1 MMASDATAP
10 VKSGR
15 QLNLALIPLGIAL
28 NLTLGTVVHA
38 LRLPVYIDEVGTICV
53 TLLVGLRAGL
63 LTGVI
68 SFLIGGVLTNPVLP
82 YFTGT
87 QIAVALYAHFAGAYG
102 WYRSLP
108 RAILAG
114 VGLGIV
120 AGIVSA
126 PVIVFL
132 FGGVTGSGASFI
144 TAFLLASGKSM
155 LKSVFLS
162 GLAAEPLDKTLQTL
176 LAVYLLRSLPKSLLR
191 RFEGGS
197 LKENG
202 FV

>member
-1 MMASDATAP
+1 MTSDKREPARP
-10 VKSGR
+10 GIRV
-15 QLNLALIPLGIAL
+15 NLALIPLGIAL
-28 NLTLGTVVHA
+28 NLTLGTIVHA

-68 SFLIGGVLTNPVLP
+68 SFAIGGVLTNPVLP
-82 YFTGT
+82 YFIGT
-87 QIAVALYAHFAGAYG
+87 QIAVALFVRIVGAYG
-102 WYRSLP
+102 WYRSLF
-108 RAILAG
+108 RSILSG
-114 VGLGIV
+114 IGLGIV

-176 LAVYLLRSLPKSLLR
+176 LAVYLLRSLPKTLLG
-191 RFEGGS
+191 RFHGGY